1 MVEIL
6 TEWLLFQGASTVCVY
21 RHSRLRD
28 PFWVI
33 LLDCRELEFSQ
44 NIGQGEWKIYVI
56 FLNMNTKMMRVS
68 LSCLRPITL
77 QRLCEVETTVASLSQ
92 MRNLQEALPER
103 QQHWEPAGPVGG
115 RVCAHGAAW
124 RT

>member
-6 TEWLLFQGASTVCVY
+6 TEWLFQGASTVCVH
-21 RHSRLRD
+21 RCSRLRD

-33 LLDCRELEFSQ
+33 LLDCTRLDFSQ

-77 QRLCEVETTVASLSQ
+77 QRLCEVETAGASLSQ
-92 MRNLQEALPER
+92 RNLQGALPER
-103 QQHWEPAGPVGG
+103 QQHWELAGRVGG
-115 RVCAHGAAW
+115 LVCAHGAAW